1 MQLDE
6 HFNIINDKLQQLLK
20 QYHRVRKENDLL
32 KQKLAEQQLEKDKA
46 AQEIA
51 LLQQQLSIL
60 KLSGGE
66 MNEKD
71 RKEFEKQINK
81 YVREIDK
88 CIAFLGS

>member
-6 HFNIINDKLQQLLK
+6 HFNIISDKLQQLLK
-20 QYHRVRKENDLL
+20 QYHRVRKENELL
-32 KQKLAEQQLEKDKA
+32 KQKLAE
-46 AQEIA
+46 
-51 LLQQQLSIL
+51 QQLSIL